1 MLDAGLALFGILC
14 VYTWLI
20 VHLKKYREL
29 IVVLLI
35 ISGFACGIYG
45 FLHQPQAVD
54 PCATEAL
61 DEEQRVF
68 DAVYSTIRLVA
79 LEIDAE
85 QSQGIALGFARV
97 VLPLAT
103 ATALLLLITVRL
115 DQFRLRSLLFIQ
127 TWLPFAKQRP
137 VIIVGTGKTGLKMA
151 GFYGTIIGKSRVYGI
166 AQSLDCADAVRFRN
180 EGFSV
185 LSSGQSP
192 EDSLAWISIRP
203 LQRIIICT
211 GNDANDIRLTR
222 HLLNVSGKSGGSKAP
237 KILVSTDTPSLA
249 RLAEFEECLAE
260 ANSTGSLQFMDA
272 THSAARWMLK
282 EGAPHKHDQTKKFV
296 RPADKDGCIKCH
308 IGIYG
313 AGDML
318 EAVVVQAVR
327 ALVYDPSEPLRITVF
342 TNDAASL
349 EKKIKIRYPALN
361 SENVANEISAFG
373 GVLPLV
379 YFKFEDSDYEQI
391 NIAAI
396 NAAHAEQPF
405 DVIYV
410 VGNDDGQTGIL
421 MLEALKACDTLRNPQ
436 PTVVAAL
443 ENTESL
449 KSPDVNKHN
458 NEPNVW
464 GKLVTI
470 SVGELCCKDPGVFP
484 VPAGTEATP
493 DCYIDLIAKKIHYG
507 YEHGW
512 NYERYIAKEWEE
524 WAKLSSQQKW
534 FNRYAAD
541 HAEIKYTL
549 LEKPN
554 DIGSALQEDDVKD
567 WLVRLE
573 HRRYICERM
582 VDGWLCRGERAKAN
596 PYQLNPTLIPFDS
609 LSADEKTKD
618 DSIVDLTQEIVVAGT
633 DY

>member
-1 MLDAGLALFGILC
+1 MLITGLALLAILC

-20 VHLKKYREL
+20 LHLKKYREL

-35 ISGFACGIYG
+35 ISGFVCGIYG
-45 FLHQPQAVD
+45 FLHEPQAVG

-61 DEEQRVF
+61 GEEQRIF

-79 LEIDAE
+79 LEIDAKE
-85 QSQGIALGFARV
+85 SHGIALGLARV

-103 ATALLLLITVRL
+103 ATALLLLLTVRL
-115 DQFRLRSLLFIQ
+115 DQFRLRSMLFIQ
-127 TWLPFAKQRP
+127 TWLPFAKLCP
-137 VIIVGTGKTGLKMA
+137 VIIIGTGKTGLKMA
-151 GFYGTIIGKSRVYGI
+151 RFYGKIIGKNRVYGI
-166 AQSLDCADAVRFRN
+166 AQSLDCADVARFRN
-180 EGFSV
+180 EGFNV

-203 LQRIIICT
+203 MQRIIICT

-222 HLLNVSGKSGGSKAP
+222 HLLKVSEKSGDSKAP

-249 RLAEFEECLAE
+249 RLAEFEERLAE

-282 EGAPHKHDQTKKFV
+282 EGAPHKHDKTKKFV
-296 RPADKDGCIKCH
+296 RPADKDDCIKCH

-313 AGDML
+313 TGDML
-318 EAVVVQAVR
+318 EAVVLQAVR
-327 ALVYDPSEPLRITVF
+327 ALVYDPLEPLRITVF

-349 EKKIKIRYPALN
+349 EGKIKIRYPALDSGN
-361 SENVANEISAFG
+361 RAHEITALG

-379 YFKFEDSDYEQI
+379 HIKYEDSGYEQI
-391 NIAAI
+391 NIAAV

-410 VGNDDGQTGIL
+410 VGDNDNQAGIL
-421 MLEALKACDTLRNPQ
+421 MLEALKACDTLRSPR
-436 PTVVAAL
+436 PTIVAAF

-458 NEPNVW
+458 NEPDVW
-464 GKLVTI
+464 GRLDMINI
-470 SVGELCCKDPGVFP
+470 SEFWCNRPGAFP
-484 VPAGTEATP
+484 VPASTEATP

-512 NYERYIAKEWEE
+512 KYDYYKPLEWER
-524 WAKLSSQQKW
+524 WAKLPSRQKW

-541 HAEIKYTL
+541 HAKIKYAL
-549 LEKPN
+549 LDKPN
-554 DIGSALQEDDVKD
+554 DIGSALQEDAVKD
-567 WLVRLE
+567 WLIRLE

-596 PYQLNPTLIPFDS
+596 PYQLNPTLIPFDR
-609 LSADEKTKD
+609 LRADEKFKD
-618 DSIVDLTQEIVVAGT
+618 DSIVNLTQEIVVAGS
-633 DY
+633 DD